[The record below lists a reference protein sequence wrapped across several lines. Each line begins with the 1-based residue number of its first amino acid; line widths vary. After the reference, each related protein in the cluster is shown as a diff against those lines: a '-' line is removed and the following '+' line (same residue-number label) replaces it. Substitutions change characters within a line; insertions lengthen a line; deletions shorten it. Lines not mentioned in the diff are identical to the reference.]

1 MQKYLLVCIAAA
13 LIGSSCAY
21 FAKGPCLES
30 PTIADFAPEKVEYFQ
45 NLKKEIF
52 STLFK

>member
-21 FAKGPCLES
+21 LATGPCLES
-30 PTIADFAPEKVEYFQ
+30 PTIADFAPDKVNF
-45 NLKKEIF
+45 
-52 STLFK
+52 